1 MVTVPH
7 TRYPS
12 NLRQNPSRV
21 DIIKS
26 TVNSDLE
33 KIDESNVRKEERIKK
48 LQLEVAEGRI
58 SPNKRASI
66 EKEDIWHMTTGARNK
81 YFAEKL
87 FQSQAS
93 KQNNVTKPTP
103 EIDQQL
109 KIPNFVKTGSF
120 EGLAL
125 KARRL

>member
-66 EKEDIWHMTTGARNK
+66 EKEDIWHMTTS
-81 YFAEKL
+81 L
-87 FQSQAS
+87 H
-93 KQNNVTKPTP
+93 
-103 EIDQQL
+103 
-109 KIPNFVKTGSF
+109 
-120 EGLAL
+120 
-125 KARRL
+125 